1 MKNSHFYLL
10 ASLLLASCS
19 SSNIENIGNGIVVNV
34 PATDSTSAQKVRL
47 EVLGEKLIPQDRKV
61 EYTIEETD
69 KSVSLKTSELIA
81 TLSKNTGEIKFFDK
95 NGNVILEEEHGGGR
109 TFTTIEVEGTKGYSI
124 RQVFESPADEA
135 FYGLGQ
141 HQADE
146 FNYKGK
152 NEELRNF
159 ARQLFIVPFR

>member
-47 EVLGEKLIPQDRKV
+47 EVLGEKLIHVSATPDKQFSTEKSLVVIPQDRKV

-69 KSVSLKTSELIA
+69 KSVSLKTSEIIA

-109 TFTTIEVEGTKGYSI
+109 TFTPIEVEGTK
-124 RQVFESPADEA
+124 
-135 FYGLGQ
+135 
-141 HQADE
+141 
-146 FNYKGK
+146 
-152 NEELRNF
+152 
-159 ARQLFIVPFR
+159 